1 MCTHLQRRNGR
12 YQFRRRVP
20 LDLVPILGK
29 TEITKALGTS
39 DRAEAV
45 RLCRAESLRTDQLFA
60 SARSPQ
66 PDPVSAQVQSIAEA
80 GRLSLG
86 NWSPIPCREAEE
98 AHDEAEAVYSAA
110 DRDADGAQH
119 EEEVQR
125 TEAVLREAYRRAGVA
140 LPETVPTLYEKWRAQ
155 QEAAPK
161 AQLAAQQAIKKAA
174 QSPASAAYL
183 PALID
188 AWSTERKPAKR
199 TIGIACKVA
208 ARFRELVGLVPVPSI
223 ERQHVI
229 AFKDALLASGQTSVN
244 TDKQLTI
251 LATLLNYAT
260 MQGHLP
266 SNPAKGVKVG
276 ERRNAKATRIPFDLP
291 ALKLIFA
298 STIYTSGERP
308 GAGGGEASYW
318 LPLLALYTGARVEEL
333 AQLAPSDVQEA
344 SYTDAHGMRQ
354 SAWVIRISD
363 EGEGQEL
370 KTVSSRRRI
379 PVHSDLIALG
389 FIKYADSMRGS
400 RLFPDLKPDVTGTE
414 SGNWVKWF
422 SKHKRAIGIT
432 DGRMVYHSFRH
443 LFKHTLRELNVTEEV
458 NDALTGHS
466 SASVG
471 RRYGATLYPL
481 APLVDAIARF
491 RIHGLTIPGLPASR

>member
-12 YQFRRRVP
+12 YLFRRRVP

-39 DRAEAV
+39 NRAEAI

-66 PDPVSAQVQSIAEA
+66 PDPVSAQVQSIT
-80 GRLSLG
+80 GMSSP
-86 NWSPIPCREAEE
+86 WSNREAEE
-98 AHDEAEAVYSAA
+98 AHDEAEAVYSSDDRDDDAQKFEEAVARQVAVLDAA
-110 DRDADGAQH
+110 DTIRTARDSS
-119 EEEVQR
+119 R
-125 TEAVLREAYRRAGVA
+125 N
-140 LPETVPTLYEKWRAQ
+140 RAQ
-155 QEAAPK
+155 V
-161 AQLAAQQAIKKAA
+161 AAQQAIANATK
-174 QSPASAAYL
+174 SALYL
-183 PALID
+183 HALID
-188 AWSTERKPAKR
+188 AWSGERKPATR
-199 TIGIACKVA
+199 TVGIACKVA
-208 ARFRELVGLVPVPSI
+208 ARFRDLVELVPVPSI
-223 ERQHVI
+223 ERSHVV
-229 AFKDALLASGQTSVN
+229 AFKDALLKSGQTPVN

-251 LATLLNYAT
+251 LSTLLNYAT
-260 MQGHLP
+260 VQGHLT

-276 ERRNAKATRIPFDLP
+276 ERRNAKAARIPFDLS
-291 ALKLIFA
+291 ALKLIFGSA
-298 STIYTSGERP
+298 IYTAGERP

-344 SYTDAHGMRQ
+344 AFTDASGAAH
-354 SAWVIRISD
+354 SAWVIRVSD

-370 KTVSSRRRI
+370 KTASSRRRI
-379 PVHSDLIALG
+379 PIHSDPIALG
-389 FIKYADSMRGS
+389 FIKYAASVKGA
-400 RLFPDLKPDVTGTE
+400 RLFPDLTPDVTGTE

-422 SKHKRAIGIT
+422 SKHKRALGIT
-432 DGRMVYHSFRH
+432 DGRMVFHSFRH
-443 LFKHTLRELNVTEEV
+443 LFKHTLRELHVTEEV

-481 APLVDAIARF
+481 APLVDAMARF
-491 RIHGLTIPGLPASR
+491 RIHGLTIPGLPPSR